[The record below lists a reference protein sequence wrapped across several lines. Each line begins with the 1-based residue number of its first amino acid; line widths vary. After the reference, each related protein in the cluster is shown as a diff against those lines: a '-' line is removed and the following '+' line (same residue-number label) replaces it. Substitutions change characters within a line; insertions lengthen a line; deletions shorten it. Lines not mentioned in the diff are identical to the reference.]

1 MFNQRACLKKV
12 FVFGSC
18 CHSNQ
23 LKAITNLW
31 PSICCLCEKF
41 VKIIFWGCC
50 LQPSWQWAKADKTAR
65 TNVRKFLTLSNSS
78 NWLSL
83 DIRTIINKIAQVN
96 LKQTNYILII
106 WITISKFTS
115 LCLCVQG
122 MGVLISNT
130 SGKYVIVSQCKGLSI
145 YDVRC

>member
-1 MFNQRACLKKV
+1 MKENLSWLWHGEEKWFLELPWLRRQLKIDIFFYFCSLKELVFKKCLCSARV
-12 FVFGSC
+12 AIVC
-18 CHSNQ
+18 NQ

-96 LKQTNYILII
+96 LKQTN
-106 WITISKFTS
+106 
-115 LCLCVQG
+115 
-122 MGVLISNT
+122 
-130 SGKYVIVSQCKGLSI
+130 
-145 YDVRC
+145 